1 MKIHHTIFTL
11 ALVSLM
17 LSGCQWRGAESE
29 PQPDATQQTAT
40 ESAANETDPPHK
52 AQSDSVDAGQ
62 ADDAEEIGEDNDEEY
77 AEDYVEEFAE
87 QFQVSASSFTEE
99 DASWTAHVIKEIKK
113 KTERLLL
120 PMPDSEEPVILRYRD
135 IVVYGQGNKR
145 VICGHFRPENAK
157 LDNGKDF
164 PFMIDTTMALNIS
177 ARENKSAV
185 FERKWQLSC
194 TLKDGRS
201 APLNEQRTGL
211 LWEK

>member
-1 MKIHHTIFTL
+1 MKIHHTIFIL
-11 ALVSLM
+11 GLVSLT
-17 LSGCQWRGAESE
+17 LSGCQWLGTKSQS
-29 PQPDATQQTAT
+29 QPDATQQTSPQSAINQT
-40 ESAANETDPPHK
+40 EPQNK
-52 AQSDSVDAGQ
+52 AENDADEIGQ
-62 ADDAEEIGEDNDEEY
+62 VDDAEEIDQGDDQGH

-87 QFQVSASSFTEE
+87 QFQASANPFTEE
-99 DASWTAHVIKEIKK
+99 DASWTAHVIEEIKK

-145 VICGHFRPENAK
+145 VICGHFRPENAR

-164 PFMIDTTMALNIS
+164 PFMIDTAMALNIS

-201 APLNEQRTGL
+201 APLNAERTGL
-211 LWEK
+211 L